1 MSIDLLTKLNPK
13 TMRYAPSGG
22 VAKYDLDDVIGAIA
36 HLPPLAT
43 TYVYAINETSSND
56 CKIKTNIATLQVHF
70 ASMLFSKIL
79 KDNFKTRKVSQIALA
94 DGIARAAIHAH
105 FFARGQCKA
114 CNGTGIVFKDG
125 AKRCEDCWRRGIREI
140 NNIEKTRIAFPDV
153 SFHRCWWGEYAQHYE
168 YVVQSS
174 LYDLFLMIE
183 DTLSRVRFDNVC
195 I

>member
-105 FFARGQCKA
+105 FFARGQCRA

-125 AKRCEDCWRRGIREI
+125 AKRCEDCWGRGVREI
-140 NNIEKTRIAFPDV
+140 NNIEKTKIAFPDV
-153 SFHRCWWGEYAQHYE
+153 SFGRNWWCQYARQYEVIVLHGLGELQWAVE
-168 YVVQSS
+168 YS
-174 LYDLFLMIE
+174 LCGVGGYYID
-183 DTLSRVRFDNVC
+183 
-195 I
+195 